1 MTKFELE
8 KQALTGDREAILAIV
23 SDLRRYRAVF
33 KRLIDSRYGDGTVD
47 GATVSMIMSDV
58 EDIEGEAE

>member
-1 MTKFELE
+1 VTKFELE
-8 KQALTGDREAILAIV
+8 KQALTGDREAIFEIV

-33 KRLIDSRYGDGTVD
+33 KKFIDSRYGDGTVD
-47 GATVSMIMSDV
+47 GATMSMIMSDV

>member
-8 KQALTGDREAILAIV
+8 KQAMAGDREATLQVV

-47 GATVSMIMSDV
+47 GATMGMAMSDV

>member
-33 KRLIDSRYGDGTVD
+33 KKLIDSRYGDGTID